1 MPTNLDK
8 SLIRDSGL
16 TRNGNPVFVVL
27 LPSEDGGQIAFKEK
41 GKHGQGTSISL
52 KKVMGIAFGDEEDGS
67 SEAVVEKLR
76 DKKSPSVSATEG
88 SEDLVDLSSL
98 ESRLM
103 IDGEPVMTAEVKSRL
118 FEIVR
123 EIREERREELGLEPI
138 QRGTKARKKREN
150 TEKRSGE

>member
-16 TRNGNPVFVVL
+16 TRNQNPVFVVL

-41 GKHGQGTSISL
+41 GRHGKGTSISL
-52 KKVMGIAFGDEEDGS
+52 KQVMEIAFGDNDKKGTIEK
-67 SEAVVEKLR
+67 VVEK
-76 DKKSPSVSATEG
+76 KSQSVSATEG
-88 SEDLVDLSSL
+88 SEDLVDLASL

-103 IDGEPVMTAEVKSRL
+103 IDGEPFMIDAVKAHL

-138 QRGTKARKKREN
+138 ARGTKARRKREN
-150 TEKRSGE
+150 DEKRSVE

>member
-41 GKHGQGTSISL
+41 GKHGKGTSISL
-52 KKVMGIAFGDEEDGS
+52 KKVMGIAFGDAEDGS
-67 SEAVVEKLR
+67 SETVVEKLVE
-76 DKKSPSVSATEG
+76 KKSPSVSATEG

-150 TEKRSGE
+150 AEKRSGE

>member
-16 TRNGNPVFVVL
+16 SRNGNPVFVVL
-27 LPSEDGGQIAFKEK
+27 LPSEDGGDIAFKEK
-41 GKHGQGTSISL
+41 GKHGKGTSISL
-52 KKVMGIAFGDEEDGS
+52 KQVMGIAFGDNEVKEIEDVS
-67 SEAVVEKLR
+67 EKLTR
-76 DKKSPSVSATEG
+76 KSQSVSATDG

-103 IDGEPVMTAEVKSRL
+103 IDGESVMTAEVKSRI

-138 QRGTKARKKREN
+138 LRGSKAARRKREN
-150 TEKRSGE
+150 AEKRSVE